1 MFFTS
6 INTLVEL
13 ERMELEWEHLWLVS
27 LWRLLLYRHVLVFI
41 KIKRKGSVVVAA
53 AAVLAAVQK
62 EVQTKIYVT
71 SM

>member
-27 LWRLLLYRHVLVFI
+27 LWRLLLYWHVLASI
-41 KIKRKGSVVVAA
+41 KIKKEESVVVAA
-53 AAVLAAVQK
+53 AAVPAAVQS
-62 EVQTKIYVT
+62 EVQTRKP
-71 SM
+71 S

>member
-6 INTLVEL
+6 INTLAEL